1 MDMHR
6 HTTRPEREDRLSALR
21 PSYGT
26 APAVTVP
33 GTALRRW
40 GLPAVFALL
49 AAAGVA
55 LVLTIRNSGT
65 SSDPALLTEPVP
77 VAAPSDELLSGEA
90 LVAFPVRN
98 GHFPPSLQRGDS
110 VRVVATPGPDGS
122 GETRLL
128 PETVLVTAIDSAPD
142 APDDVVLTVRAPV
155 DLMPFIAGAGSL
167 HVARVEVVGAGS

>member
-6 HTTRPEREDRLSALR
+6 HTTAPEREDRLSALR
-21 PSYGT
+21 PSPGT

-33 GTALRRW
+33 VTALRRW

-49 AAAGVA
+49 AAVCVA
-55 LVLTIRNSGT
+55 LVLTSRDFGST
-65 SSDPALLTEPVP
+65 PDPVGLTEPVP
-77 VAAPSDELLSGEA
+77 VGAPTEELLSGEA
-90 LVAFPVRN
+90 LVAFPVQS

-110 VRVVATPGPDGS
+110 VRVVVTPGADGS

-142 APDDVVLTVRAPV
+142 VPDDVVLTVRAPV
-155 DLMPFIAGAGSL
+155 DLMPLIAGAGSL